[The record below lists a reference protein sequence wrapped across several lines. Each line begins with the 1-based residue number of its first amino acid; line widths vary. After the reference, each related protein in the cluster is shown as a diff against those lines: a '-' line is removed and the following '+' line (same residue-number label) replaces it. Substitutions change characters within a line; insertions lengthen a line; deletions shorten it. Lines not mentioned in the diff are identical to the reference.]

1 MTVASACA
9 NLFSVGSIVGGLAIR
24 GCCAGFSTPQP
35 GKGES
40 PKHQP
45 WVPAR
50 RAPGRS
56 RYRGQLEEDTLE
68 NEEND
73 ELPHETDFDQH
84 TDDQLSSGEPDADS
98 FV

>member
-1 MTVASACA
+1 MQH
-9 NLFSVGSIVGGLAIR
+9 FSER
-24 GCCAGFSTPQP
+24 KQQKF
-35 GKGES
+35 
-40 PKHQP
+40 KHP
-45 WVPAR
+45 
-50 RAPGRS
+50 RAPAGRS

-73 ELPHETDFDQH
+73 EFPHETDFDQH